1 MWDFL
6 FVLLLEL
13 ESLCFRGG
21 LFRSHITFGCHK
33 KEEKCNKSSQTKS
46 LMAPVGLSKKLFD
59 LSLFSPFSRNSAHSF
74 LGIRSE
80 TERERGEERHQNS
93 ARGGGGGRENQTT
106 DRRKKE
112 RDKRGRQENKI
123 RQCFIASI

>member
-1 MWDFL
+1 MEGFSDPISPL
-6 FVLLLEL
+6 VA
-13 ESLCFRGG
+13 
-21 LFRSHITFGCHK
+21 TK
-33 KEEKCNKSSQTKS
+33 KKKNTTEAAKPNPLWLPWGFQ
-46 LMAPVGLSKKLFD
+46 KKLFD
-59 LSLFSPFSRNSAHSF
+59 LSLFPPFF
-74 LGIRSE
+74 LEIRLIHFRGDAVRQ
-80 TERERGEERHQNS
+80 RERGEERHQNS